1 MRWVILSDTHG
12 FVAPYIQSLARE
24 ADGVIHAGDIGGVD
38 VLASITPKKGRLVA
52 VRGNNDHPQSW
63 VGAQG
68 LGLQDLPETASVDL
82 PGGRIVIEHGHR
94 IWDTK
99 RYHYRLRAKHPKAR
113 AIVYG
118 HTHIRCKDLKQQPW
132 VLNPGAAGRER
143 TKGGASCILLEI
155 SRGHWTISEYQND
168 IVCAS
173 VREMD

>member
-63 VGAQG
+63 VGAQE

-82 PGGRIVIEHGHR
+82 PGGRIVKIG
-94 IWDTK
+94 
-99 RYHYRLRAKHPKAR
+99 RAH
-113 AIVYG
+113 V
-118 HTHIRCKDLKQQPW
+118 
-132 VLNPGAAGRER
+132 
-143 TKGGASCILLEI
+143 
-155 SRGHWTISEYQND
+155 
-168 IVCAS
+168 
-173 VREMD
+173 